1 MYAFLM
7 IKLTVENA
15 ETRIEGLSKTTES
28 LLKEELKYLN
38 QAVSFSYYQNLK
50 QLGQLEKLL
59 EDKTSRFGVN
69 SAQIHGEIRRL
80 RHIVNGLQKKLFV
93 YLYKDGVFSTGLLP
107 KVVKLIQNAGLGY
120 EITDR
125 RIKPKNKLNFV
136 LKESFPPLQ
145 LS

>member
-1 MYAFLM
+1 M

-80 RHIVNGLQKKLFV
+80 RHIVNGLQKKTVCISL
-93 YLYKDGVFSTGLLP
+93 
-107 KVVKLIQNAGLGY
+107 
-120 EITDR
+120 
-125 RIKPKNKLNFV
+125 
-136 LKESFPPLQ
+136 
-145 LS
+145 